1 MTYRSAIYRS
11 TTELLAQVQYMVV
24 LNYGNNQKNNSIYT
38 RPISINSGMEADL
51 LICLG

>member
-24 LNYGNNQKNNSIYT
+24 LNYGNNQKMNRLYT
-38 RPISINSGMEADL
+38 M
-51 LICLG
+51 LILVDSEREVTFLACLR